1 MKIWKDWG
9 KTLGEDDFID
19 ANGDVS
25 YTYPA
30 PIDGEI
36 EPLSA
41 VADENFASGKMGQGF
56 AIKPTIFRIR
66 MFSGT
71 VKVTFPTRH
80 AIAGID
86 QGIATLIH
94 IGIGTVNMR
103 GTGFIQYVE
112 QDQKVEKGDLLIEF
126 GNRRLKRRVMMTR

>member
-1 MKIWKDWG
+1 MDGRI
-9 KTLGEDDFID
+9 
-19 ANGDVS
+19 
-25 YTYPA
+25 YA
-30 PIDGEI
+30 P
-36 EPLSA
+36 
-41 VADENFASGKMGQGF
+41 
-56 AIKPTIFRIR
+56 
-66 MFSGT
+66 FSGT

-80 AIAGID
+80 AIGLVSD

-126 GNRRLKRRVMMTR
+126 WQPAIKKAGYDDTVIVVVTDEQAQVELQTQSGKVEHGDEVAKVKSVNQGA